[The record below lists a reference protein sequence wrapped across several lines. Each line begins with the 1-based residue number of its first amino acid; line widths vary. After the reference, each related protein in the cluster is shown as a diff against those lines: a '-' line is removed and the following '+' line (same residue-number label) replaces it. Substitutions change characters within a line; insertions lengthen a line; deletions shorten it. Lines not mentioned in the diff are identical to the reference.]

1 MIELMKVREEQILKA
16 ILYLKEKT
24 EEFSKPRLIMT
35 GGYGLRAFV
44 KFSRYTREGLELAKD
59 LG

>member
-1 MIELMKVREEQILKA
+1 MRVREEQILKA